1 VKFLNTIGALCVA
14 VLAVGAPVR
23 PCAQQQEALLEEM
36 IRIVVENNPTLESQR
51 ELVLKGEGIPVAHSR
66 LTLSG
71 ASVGLAST
79 FWSAD
84 TGTFEFTPGATLGL
98 SFAFADPARALS
110 RYNLERE
117 KAEARRRLEE
127 TRNGLIGELLDGVAE
142 LVSLDNKKGSLRDLQ
157 AYLEDLGDA
166 IERQG
171 KAGIVEPDKLW
182 DLRERIMGIRAEV
195 RDVENRLQIVRLQT
209 ARTLGG
215 PAWQNLLDLL
225 ARLGGGI

>member
-1 VKFLNTIGALCVA
+1 
-14 VLAVGAPVR
+14 
-23 PCAQQQEALLEEM
+23 M

-51 ELVLKGEGIPVAHSR
+51 DLVRMGEEIPVSRSR

-84 TGTFEFTPGATLGL
+84 TGAFELTPGATLGL
-98 SFAFADPARALS
+98 NFALADPVRALS

-127 TRNGLIGELLDGVAE
+127 THNGLIRELLDRVAE
-142 LVSLDNKKGSLRDLQ
+142 LARLDNKKVSLRDLQ
-157 AYLEDLGDA
+157 AYLEDLSGA
-166 IERQG
+166 IESQG
-171 KAGIVEPDKLW
+171 KAGIVEIDKLW
-182 DLRERIMGIRAEV
+182 DLRERIMGIHAEV
-195 RDVENRLQIVRLQT
+195 RDVENQLTIVRLQT

-215 PAWQNLLDLL
+215 PAWQSLLDLL
-225 ARLGGGI
+225 SRVGGGT